1 MMQPTIQRSSIL
13 FRSEEKWPDS
23 RVGDCSQGW
32 SIWFTEY
39 KNNADYEKRIM
50 ASNLISGWMQR
61 LDGTGTRKVPL
72 ARLVLPDKF
81 LVWTLDFGVPG
92 WWSRRGSRN

>member
-1 MMQPTIQRSSIL
+1 MQQTNQRSIFIL
-13 FRSEEKWPDS
+13 SERRWHVWMPDS
-23 RVGDCSQGW
+23 RVDDCAQGW

-61 LDGTGTRKVPL
+61 LDGTGTRKVTCTTPCSTPPVHGF
-72 ARLVLPDKF
+72 RL
-81 LVWTLDFGVPG
+81 
-92 WWSRRGSRN
+92 